1 MRIISILTF
10 VLFFS
15 LFSVYAEDGSAL
27 WLRYSTGAKAII
39 MNKKQSP
46 TLNIAVS
53 ELRNFW
59 QGGIPIT
66 LEIQKNKELRAL
78 GNDGYIIRASKDG
91 NHLTITSSGEQGIL
105 YGTYHLLRLQATGQL
120 SESTL
125 KSLNVSE
132 KPDYRI
138 RVLNHWDNLDGTIER
153 GYAGHSLWK
162 WDELP
167 SVVSP
172 RYEAYARANASI
184 GINATVINNVN
195 ASPKIL
201 SDDYLQKVKVLA
213 DIFRP
218 YGLKIY
224 LSINF
229 SSPAALGGLSTS
241 DPLDKEVIAWWKKKA
256 KDIYSLIPD
265 FGGFLVKA
273 NSEGQPG
280 PCDYG
285 RTHAEG
291 ANMLAD
297 VLKPY
302 RGIVM
307 WRAFIYSP
315 TDSDRAKQAYLE
327 FEPLDGKFR
336 DNVIV
341 QIKNGPI
348 EFQITQEYLGFS
360 NHLVFLAPMW
370 KECLDSDTYVQGA
383 GSTIA
388 RVTDG
393 SLFSHSLTAIAG
405 VTNIGDD
412 INWCGHPFAQAN
424 WYAFGRLAWKHSLS
438 SEQIGEEWL
447 RQTFLPVALQ
457 PYNDSV
463 NEISPKERQQLHS
476 QLSLLNSQLLQESRE
491 AVVDYMM
498 PLGLHHIFAWGHH
511 YGPEPWCDIPGAR
524 PDWMPSYYHRADDG
538 GIGFDRSSKG
548 SNATAQYH
556 SPLCEQLDNVD
567 TCPENLLLW
576 FHHVPWNHRM
586 KSGSTLW
593 AELCYAYD
601 RGVQETRNFQKLWAP
616 MEKYI
621 DPERFRDVQH
631 RLKIQ
636 TRDAVWWKDA
646 CLLYFQQFSKQPI
659 PYELE
664 RPVHELKDMMEYKL
678 NITNFE
684 CPPYGFTK

>member
-1 MRIISILTF
+1 MRNIFALTF
-10 VLFFS
+10 TLFFC
-15 LFSVYAEDGSAL
+15 FSSIWAEDGSAL
-27 WLRYSTGAKAII
+27 WLRYASGAKAEITS
-39 MNKKQSP
+39 KKQSP
-46 TLNIAVS
+46 TLRIAVS
-53 ELRNFW
+53 ELQNFW
-59 QGGIPIT
+59 QGGIPVT
-66 LEIQKNKELRAL
+66 LEVRNNKELRAL
-78 GNDGYIIRASKDG
+78 GNEGYTIQTSKGG
-91 NHLTITSSGEQGIL
+91 NQITIASSGEQGVL

-120 SESTL
+120 PESAL
-125 KSLNVSE
+125 QSLNISE
-132 KPDYRI
+132 RPDYRI
-138 RVLNHWDNLDGTIER
+138 RILNHWDNLDGTIER

-307 WRAFIYSP
+307 WRAFVYSP

-327 FEPLDGKFR
+327 FEPLDDKFR

-348 EFQITQEYLGFS
+348 DFQPREPFSPLFGAMKKTAVMPEFQITQEYLGFS
-360 NHLVFLAPMW
+360 NHLAFLAPMW
-370 KECLDSDTYVQGA
+370 KECLDSDTYLQGK
-383 GSTIA
+383 GSTVA

-393 SLFSHSLTAIAG
+393 SLFFHPLTAISG
-405 VTNIGDD
+405 VANIGDD
-412 INWCGHPFAQAN
+412 IGDEFIANASVFKKLVTGDRVNVERKGQDPFEFNNYSKFLFSAN
-424 WYAFGRLAWKHSLS
+424 NIPRIKDKTGAVQRRLVIVPFDAKF
-438 SEQIGEEWL
+438 
-447 RQTFLPVALQ
+447 TP
-457 PYNDSV
+457 ND
-463 NEISPKERQQLHS
+463 
-476 QLSLLNSQLLQESRE
+476 
-491 AVVDYMM
+491 AD
-498 PLGLHHIFAWGHH
+498 F
-511 YGPEPWCDIPGAR
+511 R
-524 PDWMPSYYHRADDG
+524 PFIKDE
-538 GIGFDRSSKG
+538 
-548 SNATAQYH
+548 
-556 SPLCEQLDNVD
+556 LCEQGSMEYLALLGLQGLKRVLGNAQFTTSSRVQGQLDEYE
-567 TCPENLLLW
+567 ENNNPIIGFINEVGLDGIENEATDS
-576 FHHVPWNHRM
+576 VYHRY
-586 KSGSTLW
+586 KEYCI
-593 AELCYAYD
+593 AN
-601 RGVQETRNFQKLWAP
+601 NFQALS
-616 MEKYI
+616 
-621 DPERFRDVQH
+621 
-631 RLKIQ
+631 KIE
-636 TRDAVWWKDA
+636 
-646 CLLYFQQFSKQPI
+646 FSRQ
-659 PYELE
+659 
-664 RPVHELKDMMEYKL
+664 
-678 NITNFE
+678 ITKR
-684 CPPYGFTK
+684 CGFTTVPKWIRNRKTRVFVKGGDTE